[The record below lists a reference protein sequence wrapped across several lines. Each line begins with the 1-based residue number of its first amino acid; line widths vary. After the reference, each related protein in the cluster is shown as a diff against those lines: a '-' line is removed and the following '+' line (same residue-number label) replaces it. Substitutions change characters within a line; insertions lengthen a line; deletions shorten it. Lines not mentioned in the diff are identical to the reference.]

1 MSRCAPLWR
10 SRLPRSLA
18 ANTNSPGPY
27 PPRPNPHSGPSQVRL
42 GIRFVREDEGFDR
55 NWWRAGDVVQP
66 IVAALDPNGA
76 AAAAGLEVDDMVL
89 SINGHTG
96 LSNTQAAAQLR
107 ELTGAISIVVRK
119 SAWVGGAPAG
129 PGGETPRAPETP
141 RSAMRRLV

>member
-1 MSRCAPLWR
+1 MHLASSSHASARI
-10 SRLPRSLA
+10 PRA
-18 ANTNSPGPY
+18 C
-27 PPRPNPHSGPSQVRL
+27 R
-42 GIRFVREDEGFDR
+42 
-55 NWWRAGDVVQP
+55 
-66 IVAALDPNGA
+66 
-76 AAAAGLEVDDMVL
+76 
-89 SINGHTG
+89 HTG

>member
-1 MSRCAPLWR
+1 M
-10 SRLPRSLA
+10 
-18 ANTNSPGPY
+18 
-27 PPRPNPHSGPSQVRL
+27 RL

-76 AAAAGLEVDDMVL
+76 AAAAGLEVDAALCSNTQGLLSGDPSRHLSPTRPTLLLPLLLPPQVDDMVL

>member
-1 MSRCAPLWR
+1 
-10 SRLPRSLA
+10 
-18 ANTNSPGPY
+18 
-27 PPRPNPHSGPSQVRL
+27 VRL

-55 NWWRAGDVVQP
+55 NWWGAGDVVQP